1 MTLKLSNKILLIGGE
16 LWSLQCDVY
25 LRDFL
30 VVTLTGGLE
39 GPVPAVL

>member
-1 MTLKLSNKILLIGGE
+1 MKWKLSKGMFLTVGE
-16 LWSLQCDVY
+16 SWSLQCDIY

-30 VVTLTGGLE
+30 VVPLAGGLE